1 MKNKKIKLFLTS
13 IFALS
18 LALSVGAFALSKEPL
33 SVSASSLVFEGEEEE
48 ETPEVISAPDTT
60 EEVDEEDPKDE
71 GTSNDETPA
80 DSDHA
85 PTSDATEGE
94 DETTPV
100 SEETL
105 NGDETSSTPTVTG
118 KPSVGEIFGV
128 LKNAFVDAWKDLV
141 AHIKKW
147 LKLS

>member
-1 MKNKKIKLFLTS
+1 MKNKKIKLFLAS

-18 LALSVGAFALSKEPL
+18 LALSVGAFAFCKEPL

-48 ETPEVISAPDTT
+48 ETPEVISAPDAT
-60 EEVDEEDPKDE
+60 EEESKDEEASTE
-71 GTSNDETPA
+71 ETPA
-80 DSDHA
+80 
-85 PTSDATEGE
+85 EGE
-94 DETTPV
+94 QTPASGEGESTPA

-105 NGDETSSTPTVTG
+105 EGDETSVPTVTG
-118 KPSVGEIFGV
+118 KPSAKEIFGV

>member
-1 MKNKKIKLFLTS
+1 MKNKKIKLFLAS

-18 LALSVGAFALSKEPL
+18 LALSVGAFAFSKEPL

-48 ETPEVISAPDTT
+48 SK
-60 EEVDEEDPKDE
+60 DEEA
-71 GTSNDETPA
+71 SNEETPA
-80 DSDHA
+80 
-85 PTSDATEGE
+85 EGE
-94 DETTPV
+94 QTPASGEGESTPA

-105 NGDETSSTPTVTG
+105 EGDETSTPTVTG
-118 KPSVGEIFGV
+118 KPSAKEIFGV